1 MDHSLPIQFANPN
14 RQQGAALF
22 MALIVL
28 LVLTILGV
36 FGMNMARLEN
46 LMAGNTQFQTTAL
59 NNAEAVL
66 AVGEDDVEKNVIGQ
80 CINWNNSDDDW
91 YYDRTSDSL
100 KIINPAEHEWTK
112 FNYATI
118 PADDADASSRY
129 VVEYAGKYTDFKCS
143 SKWGVDYADE
153 CRRFIF
159 IVSAQNDA
167 SRGAKRT
174 VQSVYVSAK
183 PPC

>member
-1 MDHSLPIQFANPN
+1 MTHPQHIHLTTRN

-28 LVLTILGV
+28 LVLTMLGV

-46 LMAGNTQFQTTAL
+46 LMAGNNQFQTTAL
-59 NNAEAVL
+59 NNAEAVV
-66 AVGEDDVEKNVIGQ
+66 AVGEDDVEKNVLGK
-80 CINWNNSDDDW
+80 CINWNTTG
-91 YYDRTSDSL
+91 DRFYARNVDSTE
-100 KIINPAEHEWTK
+100 IINPEKLNWDFT
-112 FNYATI
+112 YQPLDGDT
-118 PADDADASSRY
+118 SRY
-129 VVEYAGKYTDFKCS
+129 VVESAGKYTDFNCS
-143 SKWGVDYADE
+143 AKWGIDYGDE
-153 CRRFIF
+153 CVRYIF
-159 IVSAQNDA
+159 LVSAQSDA

>member
-1 MDHSLPIQFANPN
+1 MDQSLSILIANPN

-36 FGMNMARLEN
+36 FGMNIARLEN
-46 LMAGNTQFQTTAL
+46 LMAGNSQFQTTAL
-59 NNAEAVL
+59 NNAEAVI
-66 AVGEDDVEKNVIGQ
+66 AAGEDDVEKDVIGK
-80 CINWNNSDDDW
+80 CINWNSAGDH
-91 YYDRTSDSL
+91 YYDRTSDSTY
-100 KIINPAEHEWTK
+100 IIEPETLNWSFGYQP
-112 FNYATI
+112 I
-118 PADDADASSRY
+118 PAGDDTAPSRY
-129 VVEYAGKYTDFKCS
+129 VVEYAGKYTDIKCS
-143 SKWGVDYADE
+143 AKWGVNYADE
-153 CRRFIF
+153 CVRYMFL
-159 IVSAQNDA
+159 VTAQSDA

>member
-1 MDHSLPIQFANPN
+1 MDHSLPIQFANPD

-46 LMAGNTQFQTTAL
+46 LMAGNTLFQTTAL
-59 NNAEAVL
+59 NNAEGVL
-66 AVGEDDVEKNVIGQ
+66 AVGEEDVEENVIGG
-80 CINWNNSDDDW
+80 CINWSDTGDQ
-91 YYDRTSDSL
+91 YYDRTSST
-100 KIINPAEHEWTK
+100 P
-112 FNYATI
+112 
-118 PADDADASSRY
+118 PADIIEPQKPNWTFTSKSISPDSRY
-129 VVEYAGKYTDFKCS
+129 VIENVGKYTDFKCS
-143 SKWGVDYADE
+143 AKWGVDYADE
-153 CRRFIF
+153 CVRYIF
-159 IVSAQNDA
+159 LVSAQNDA